1 MRVDITAQLTAFLKH
16 FVYLSIWYYHIYQS
30 KCIIPVNCFIFPL
43 YFILG
48 QLWVHASMPGCP
60 VCIVKP
66 LLLIQRL
73 SDKLNDDD
81 EDDTGTS
88 RGLCIQLWDSFDAC
102 GVSSCGI
109 WAPLG

>member
-1 MRVDITAQLTAFLKH
+1 M
-16 FVYLSIWYYHIYQS
+16 YYSCKLFY
-30 KCIIPVNCFIFPL
+30 FPALL
-43 YFILG
+43 YFRAAVSACLYARLSCLHC
-48 QLWVHASMPGCP
+48 QTLAVYMT
-60 VCIVKP
+60 
-66 LLLIQRL
+66 L